1 MTNGVGDDDT
11 APVMAQRRPVVV
23 GVDASAHGRLA
34 LTWAVEEAVRRHRP
48 LHLLHAGARVPAT
61 DSGSQSGSDS
71 RSDSAVSLSPLL
83 AQAAARARDLAPDLE
98 VTAELSEDS
107 ASAALLAASTSA
119 FSVVVGSRGRGA
131 LVGAVLGTTS
141 AAVAAGAA
149 CPVVVVRRPARVEPE
164 RPRVVVGV
172 DGSELSTAAVG
183 YAFAQAALRGVPLTV
198 VHACP
203 ARGGG
208 GYVPPWRSD
217 DPAATVASEHAATA
231 EEVAGWSTEYPDVRV
246 RRHVLRADPV
256 NALVD
261 HSRGAELLV
270 VGSRGFGGVS
280 GRLVGSVSQ
289 GVLSRAHCPV
299 AVVRAH

>member
-1 MTNGVGDDDT
+1 MKSVARPDEGTS
-11 APVMAQRRPVVV
+11 VMAQRRPVVV
-23 GVDASAHGRLA
+23 GVDGSPPSQLA
-34 LTWAVEEAVRRHRP
+34 LAWAVEEAVRRRRP
-48 LHLLHAGARVPAT
+48 LHLLHAGAGRA
-61 DSGSQSGSDS
+61 GAG
-71 RSDSAVSLSPLL
+71 REAPLL
-83 AQAAARARDLAPDLE
+83 QRARARVRDLAPDLD
-98 VTAELSEDS
+98 VTTELSEDG
-107 ASAALLAASTSA
+107 AARALLAASASA

-141 AAVAAGAA
+141 AEVAANAA

-183 YAFAQAALRGVPLTV
+183 YAFAQAALRAVPLTV

-203 ARGGG
+203 ARAGG
-208 GYVPPWRSD
+208 GYVAPWRSD
-217 DPAATVASEHAATA
+217 DPAATVTAEHAATA
-231 EEVAGWSTEYPDVRV
+231 EEVAGWSGLYPDVRV
-246 RRHVLRADPV
+246 NRHVLRGDPV

-289 GVLSRAHCPV
+289 GVLTRAHCPV